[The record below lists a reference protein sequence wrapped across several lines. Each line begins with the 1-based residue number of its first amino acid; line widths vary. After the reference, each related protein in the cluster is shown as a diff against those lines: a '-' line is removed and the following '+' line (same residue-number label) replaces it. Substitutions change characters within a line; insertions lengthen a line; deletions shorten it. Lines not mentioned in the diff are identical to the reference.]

1 VSPTSRRKAVTI
13 TRAGAWC
20 AEQAGAVLE
29 FPFGPDPAVY
39 KVGGK
44 IFALISL
51 NTTPGRMSVKV
62 DPEDGVALRAQ
73 YECIIEGYH
82 LNKRHWVT
90 VNFVEEINPSVVH
103 ELIIDSH
110 AIVRESLPKKLRD
123 TLS

>member
-1 VSPTSRRKAVTI
+1 VSAASSGKAVTI
-13 TRAGAWC
+13 KQVHAWC
-20 AEQAGAVLE
+20 AEQPGATLE

-44 IFALISL
+44 IFALIGL
-51 NTTPGRMSVKV
+51 NDVPGRMSVKV

-73 YECIIEGYH
+73 YECVIEGYH

-90 VNFVEEINPSVVH
+90 VNFVSEIKPSVVH

-110 AIVRESLPKKLRD
+110 AIVRESLPKKIRD
-123 TLS
+123 MLG